1 MLPAVANPVIT
12 IYPIGNHTIG
22 DLITITGTTNVPAGT
37 VLSISV
43 GPSTF
48 TNYRP
53 NYFMGQTTV
62 IPGTGTNTWSTVV
75 NTTEFIADQYHLTVA
90 PIKGYALSNDTT
102 FNLAFAN
109 SMIPSAM
116 PYITIDPIGNHA
128 FDDGFFINGT
138 TNLGHWENT
147 LNLDIEWW
155 VFNPAGRWSSMYI
168 TNASIQSVGNG
179 TGIWS
184 AKILP
189 AQWEMY
195 TDVEHRTTVFR
206 DVYPG
211 EYVAY
216 VSSSSS
222 LGPTVIAQQTFF
234 IVPDENNRTSDTS
247 STIQPSPET
256 ELVNASLSPLRQDTP
271 LPVTLPFV
279 ALFAVIVCW
288 TVFHPGKRA

>member
-1 MLPAVANPVIT
+1 MSSKINSLIFGILLALTIIPLVSADNGNVTPIT
-12 IYPIGNHTIG
+12 T
-22 DLITITGTTNVPAGT
+22 L
-37 VLSISV
+37 
-43 GPSTF
+43 F
-48 TNYRP
+48 
-53 NYFMGQTTV
+53 
-62 IPGTGTNTWSTVV
+62 
-75 NTTEFIADQYHLTVA
+75 
-90 PIKGYALSNDTT
+90 
-102 FNLAFAN
+102 
-109 SMIPSAM
+109 
-116 PYITIDPIGNHA
+116 ITIDPIENHA
-128 FDDGFFINGT
+128 VGDVFFINGT
-138 TNLGHWENT
+138 TNLGRWENT
-147 LNLDIEWW
+147 LDLDIEWW
-155 VFNPAGRWSSMYI
+155 ASNTAGRWSPMYI
-168 TNASIQSVGNG
+168 TNASIQPIGNG

-184 AKILP
+184 AEILP

-206 DVYPG
+206 DVDPG

-279 ALFAVIVCW
+279 ALFAVIVCR
-288 TVFHPGKRA
+288 VVLNARKRK